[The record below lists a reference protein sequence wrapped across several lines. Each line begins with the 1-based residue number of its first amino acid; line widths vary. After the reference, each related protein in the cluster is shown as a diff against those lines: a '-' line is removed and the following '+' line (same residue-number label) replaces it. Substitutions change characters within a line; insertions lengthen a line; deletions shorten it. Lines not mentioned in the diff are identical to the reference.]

1 MRTRRVIR
9 CRRTAVAIG
18 TTSTGAPVDL
28 PVPEMP
34 PVPPGYEGLTVP
46 PLFGSPSPEHGLT
59 SSDRGLTPSES
70 GPAPDLPS
78 YLADPG
84 PVPTVPTVPTVPGP
98 ARPWRANRGPD
109 LPPGPTSRSDL
120 TLADLARS
128 RPRNLDWNRNP
139 GWPPEIGWTHIAQS
153 AHGRSPR
160 HARTARRWRLPRRA
174 ARWIGIGLVAASV
187 LLLIA
192 TLR

>member
-1 MRTRRVIR
+1 MRTRRAIR

-18 TTSTGAPVDL
+18 TASTGAPVDL
-28 PVPEMP
+28 PAPEMP
-34 PVPPGYEGLTVP
+34 PGFPVPPGYEGLAVP
-46 PLFGSPSPEHGLT
+46 PLFGSPSPELGLT
-59 SSDRGLTPSES
+59 SSDRGLTPSEG

-84 PVPTVPTVPTVPGP
+84 PMPAAPAVPGP

-109 LPPGPTSRSDL
+109 L
-120 TLADLARS
+120 TLADLLARPG
-128 RPRNLDWNRNP
+128 PRNLDWNRNP
-139 GWPPEIGWTHIAQS
+139 GWPPEIGWTHIART
-153 AHGRSPR
+153 ARGRSPR
-160 HARTARRWRLPRRA
+160 HARTARGWRLPRHA
-174 ARWIGIGLVAASV
+174 ARWIGIGLVAVGV

>member
-1 MRTRRVIR
+1 MRTRRAIR

-18 TTSTGAPVDL
+18 TASTGAPVDL
-28 PVPEMP
+28 PAPEMP
-34 PVPPGYEGLTVP
+34 PGFPVPPGYEGSAVP
-46 PLFGSPSPEHGLT
+46 PPFGSPSPESGLT
-59 SSDRGLTPSES
+59 SSDRGLAPSDLVV
-70 GPAPDLPS
+70 PA

-84 PVPTVPTVPTVPGP
+84 QPPAVPGP

-120 TLADLARS
+120 TLAVVLAHPG
-128 RPRNLDWNRNP
+128 PRNLDWNRNP
-139 GWPPEIGWTHIAQS
+139 WWPPGIGWTHIAG
-153 AHGRSPR
+153 AARGRSPR
-160 HARTARRWRLPRRA
+160 HARAARACRLPRRA
-174 ARWIGIGLVAASV
+174 ARWIGIGLIATGV